1 MPRLRSWAQINRD
14 VADFKEQLSQSCPES
29 LVLLVTDTPSQPLA
43 AMSICEFGGIR
54 LTLPLRLVLARGIDH
69 AFLATDPES
78 MFINARYPDCKGCD
92 SGLAHSC
99 FNRQGRFIPLAKPAA
114 VKLQRCARRA
124 KRAPRVSVRS
134 LIDETSGAGDTHRI
148 AASAPFSPDENATF
162 AADLAALLDNKRLH
176 QLGIFRN
183 KGSIVG
189 AQHSGGRSCDRIF
202 YRPGARR

>member
-1 MPRLRSWAQINRD
+1 MSRLRSWAQINRD

-54 LTLPLRLVLARGIDH
+54 LTLPLRLVLARDRPRVPRNGSRID
-69 AFLATDPES
+69 
-78 MFINARYPDCKGCD
+78 
-92 SGLAHSC
+92 AHQCSLS
-99 FNRQGRFIPLAKPAA
+99 R
-114 VKLQRCARRA
+114 LQRLRFWPRSFLLQPSGAVHSACQTGSRQTATLRAAR

-176 QLGIFRN
+176 QLGILRN